1 MESKEGLLKFL
12 NDVLLGSLAD
22 SDRGVSDTVEVLSDV
37 LEMDRWRERGVDS
50 SPG

>member
-37 LEMDRWRERGVDS
+37 LEMDRGGESGVDS